1 LAVLDLNPVRI
12 IDPWARAVDEPY
24 MGIRRPTG
32 MCTIR
37 RMELG
42 NRPLYPAR
50 QLGAA
55 LAISWYRM
63 RDSLGF
69 PA

>member
-32 MCTIR
+32 M
-37 RMELG
+37 
-42 NRPLYPAR
+42 YPAR

>member
-1 LAVLDLNPVRI
+1 
-12 IDPWARAVDEPY
+12 

-37 RMELG
+37 RMGLG
-42 NRPLYPAR
+42 NRPLYIAR
-50 QLGAA
+50 QLGVA

>member
-1 LAVLDLNPVRI
+1 
-12 IDPWARAVDEPY
+12 